1 MTDTIPSI
9 PFSREAEEAV
19 LGSVLINPDAYFE
32 VADFLKSSDFHIHRH
47 RHIWDVFTRLNAT
60 HTPLDLLTVSDELE
74 RIGQLNDVG
83 GSAYL
88 TGLINQVPTSLNAE
102 AYGRIVQAH
111 ATRRKILNALSNIAK
126 FVYDD
131 SLNLDE
137 LTNRC
142 VEELNQAVQDAMGQG
157 LRHISAGLSA
167 MYEDMALA
175 ASKGEIPGLPTGLK
189 DLDLLLGNLK
199 PGLNIVAGRPG
210 QGKTTLKHTIA
221 KHAAEQ
227 GKRVAIFSL
236 EMGEVEVSQRMT
248 TNETEIDLSLIR
260 AAQLEQAEWESV
272 NRAVEKLERLPIY
285 VDETPELTVAQ
296 IEARCKR
303 LQMTEGS
310 LDLVVVDYLQ
320 LVSPPFKATEGN
332 RAIAVGAVARGLRV
346 LARRLN
352 VPVLAGAQLNRESE
366 KEKRKPR
373 LSDLRESG
381 EIENEAHVVMF
392 PYQDEE
398 DHSSEIIVAKHRNG
412 PTGSAPVRYR
422 KEVTKFTNA

>member
-1 MTDTIPSI
+1 MTDTTPTI

-47 RHIWDVFTRLNAT
+47 RFIWEAYTRLNASR
-60 HTPLDLLTVSDELE
+60 TPLDLLTVCDELE
-74 RIGQLNDVG
+74 RDNKLAEVG

-111 ATRRKILNALSNIAK
+111 ATRRKILAAISNMAKWVHDESLSM
-126 FVYDD
+126 
-131 SLNLDE
+131 DE

-142 VEELNQAVQDAMGQG
+142 LEEIAQAVQDAMGRG
-157 LRHISAGLSA
+157 LNHISEGLSA
-167 MYEDMALA
+167 MYEEMTLA
-175 ASKGEIPGLPTGLK
+175 ASKQEIPGLPTGLNE
-189 DLDLLLGNLK
+189 LDLLLGNLK

-221 KHAAEQ
+221 RNAALQ

-236 EMGEVEVSQRMT
+236 EMGEVEVSQRLT
-248 TNETEIDLSLIR
+248 TSQTEIDLSLIR
-260 AAQLEQAEWESV
+260 AAQLEQDEWDTV
-272 NRAVEKLERLPIY
+272 HRAVETLEHLPIY
-285 VDETPELTVAQ
+285 VDESPELTVAQ

-303 LQMTEGS
+303 LEMTVGP

-346 LARRLN
+346 LSRKLN

>member
-1 MTDTIPSI
+1 MTDSTTTIPY
-9 PFSREAEEAV
+9 SREAEEAL
-19 LGSVLINPDAYFE
+19 LGAVLINPDVYFE
-32 VADFLKSSDFHIHRH
+32 VADFLKSHDFYIHRH
-47 RHIWDVFTRLNAT
+47 RHIWDAFTRLNIA
-60 HTPLDLLTVSDELE
+60 HTPLDLLTVCEQLE
-74 RIGQLNDVG
+74 HAGQLTDVG

-88 TGLINQVPTSLNAE
+88 TGLISQVPTSLNAD

-126 FVYDD
+126 LVYDD
-131 SLNLDE
+131 SISLDD

-142 VEELNQAVQDAMGQG
+142 VEELSQAVQDAMGQG

-167 MYEDMALA
+167 MYEDMSLA

-221 KHAAEQ
+221 KYAAEQ

-236 EMGEVEVSQRMT
+236 EMGEVEVAQRLT

-260 AAQLEQAEWESV
+260 AAQLEQVEWDNV
-272 NRAVEKLERLPIY
+272 HRAVEKLERLPIY
-285 VDETPELTVAQ
+285 VDESPELTVAQ

-303 LQMTEGS
+303 LEMTEGA

-398 DHSSEIIVAKHRNG
+398 DHSSEILVAKHRNG